1 MKILVYIF
9 LVLVTTTEIR
19 TEDSDTESK
28 ELNHNQTLSSSTS
41 KLDENLRKALLRA
54 LTELENEDKTLEVD
68 RDQIIE
74 RAHASSVSIFANSG
88 SVSSST
94 FAPLSTSTI
103 RPQLEND
110 QEATTE
116 KTHVLFQ
123 KSTAV
128 NQKTITT
135 IESDNEIDNEQILTS
150 ASNSFADQYSKP
162 ALNEKV
168 VRSNVNSI
176 DKNEKSTRVP
186 PTTTTTTTSLPPTS
200 TEENEAKVEDVQF
213 FSAPLVAA
221 FTVHQ
226 DELGLPKSIEPIYK
240 LINPT
245 KVAQKNEQKVE
256 EQNQNELLEK
266 QQTQFLHQNELRKG
280 LQSQQNGIQS
290 VQSRQKQTSGNE
302 IQPQN
307 GLQSQFI
314 SQNNL
319 QSRQKGL
326 SQNNHIS
333 SHNELQPNHKIVNNL
348 QQFGQQND
356 LHSKL
361 SAQELEIQRLNLNL
375 KQQQQINQQQQQALF
390 STQHQQALL
399 SNQQRLNT
407 KETPFLPII
416 NPVQQSTIQQIPNR
430 EAELFKQKHLP
441 CHSFQVYPLT
451 QFWKQVNCPQMVRYF
466 PSKVPVIFMLPLS
479 KHLTFNST
487 IL

>member
-9 LVLVTTTEIR
+9 LLLFTATEIR
-19 TEDSDTESK
+19 MKDIEPK
-28 ELNHNQTLSSSTS
+28 ETSTSQTLSSNAS

-74 RAHASSVSIFANSG
+74 KAHASSVSIFANSG

-103 RPQLEND
+103 KPHPKDIE
-110 QEATTE
+110 ETATA

-135 IESDNEIDNEQILTS
+135 VESDNEIDNEQILTS

-162 ALNEKV
+162 ALDEKV
-168 VRSNVNSI
+168 VRINVNSI
-176 DKNEKSTRVP
+176 DKNEKFTKVSS
-186 PTTTTTTTSLPPTS
+186 TTTTTTTSPPTS

-245 KVAQKNEQKVE
+245 KVAQKNEQKVQ
-256 EQNQNELLEK
+256 EQNQNELLEN
-266 QQTQFLHQNELRKG
+266 QQTQYLNQNQLQNQQTEI
-280 LQSQQNGIQS
+280 QSQKFSI
-290 VQSRQKQTSGNE
+290 QSRQKESSGNE
-302 IQPQN
+302 IQSQN
-307 GLQSQFI
+307 SLQSQFVP
-314 SQNNL
+314 QTDL
-319 QSRQKGL
+319 QSRQKEL
-326 SQNNHIS
+326 SQNNHIAS
-333 SHNELQPNHKIVNNL
+333 PNELQPNRKAVSNL

-361 SAQELEIQRLNLNL
+361 SAQEFEIQRLNLNL

-390 STQHQQALL
+390 STQQQQALL
-399 SNQQRLNT
+399 SSQQRFNA

-416 NPVQQSTIQQIPNR
+416 NP
-430 EAELFKQKHLP
+430 
-441 CHSFQVYPLT
+441 
-451 QFWKQVNCPQMVRYF
+451 
-466 PSKVPVIFMLPLS
+466 
-479 KHLTFNST
+479 FNNQ
-487 IL
+487 